1 MTIVPDNTG
10 KKYKVHD
17 REVIKRLASIM
28 CSNEEIGNIIG
39 MTEEGVKK
47 RFKKVIEEGRAKGK
61 ESLRKAQFT
70 RGMDGDT
77 RMQIW
82 LGKNYLNQ
90 SEEPNANDN
99 TQVLPWEE
107 DKE

>member
-1 MTIVPDNTG
+1 MIIDNKG

-17 REVIKRLASIM
+17 RDVIKRLAAIM
-28 CSNEEIGNIIG
+28 CSYEEIGGIIG

-47 RFKKVIEEGRAKGK
+47 RFKKVIDAGRAQGK

-70 RGMDGDT
+70 RALDGDT
-77 RMQIW
+77 RMQVW

-90 SEEPNANDN
+90 SDQPNANDN